1 MNYLL
6 LEIIYNNV
14 IRFNTINKCC
24 YHLLIIIFQNY
35 NLIR

>member
-14 IRFNTINKCC
+14 IRFNTINKWN
-24 YHLLIIIFQNY
+24 YHLLIIIFQN
-35 NLIR
+35 L